1 LALCQNCLQKLSWHF
16 AKTASKNYAGTLLNC
31 LNLNIAGTF
40 ENCREKLFP
49 TPLNAALFHFAFKGL
64 CRQFGG
70 LCRHFEVPAIQVPGV
85 VVESLI
91 APHALRQLF
100 CIEAGPIPLDG
111 RRVGRR
117 RTDGRDDG
125 VVCRRPATR
134 ASSGVAS
141 SHGFGRTSWRE
152 LLVHS
157 RVEWTGFKLLVIP
170 FFWLG
175 KCFLKQ
181 CCRFLFLMKLT
192 VPCGILTQ
200 VGFTQF

>member
-1 LALCQNCLQKLSWHF
+1 LTLA
-16 AKTASKNYAGTLLNC
+16 
-31 LNLNIAGTF
+31 
-40 ENCREKLFP
+40 RP
-49 TPLNAALFHFAFKGL
+49 T
-64 CRQFGG
+64 
-70 LCRHFEVPAIQVPGV
+70 

-100 CIEAGPIPLDG
+100 CIEAGPIPLDD

-141 SHGFGRTSWRE
+141 SHGLGRTSWRE
-152 LLVHS
+152 VLVHS

-170 FFWLG
+170 FLASLTS
-175 KCFLKQ
+175 FLLLQDPLKASIIE
-181 CCRFLFLMKLT
+181 LT
-192 VPCGILTQ
+192 DS
-200 VGFTQF
+200 VGYKPGQL